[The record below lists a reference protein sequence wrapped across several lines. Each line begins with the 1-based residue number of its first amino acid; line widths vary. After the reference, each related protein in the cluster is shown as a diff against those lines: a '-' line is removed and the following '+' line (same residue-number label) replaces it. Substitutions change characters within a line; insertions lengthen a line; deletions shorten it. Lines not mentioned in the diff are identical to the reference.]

1 MHEIESLFAG
11 RRASGVKV
19 LPEPD
24 CKAVLRKLGL
34 SVPASRQITGTD
46 QVPKAM
52 EGLQTPLVLKVV
64 SESVVHKSEYGGV
77 MLKLQTQQDVQ
88 DGILSMK
95 AKLAEK
101 GVDADC
107 WLLEEM
113 VPSGIEMVVGAVRDP
128 EFGPMVMVGFGG
140 IFVEVNQ
147 DVAFRLCPIDRDDA
161 SQMIEELRGS
171 PLLRGARGT
180 KPANVEA
187 IVDVLMQVGSEQGLM
202 MKFAEAIE
210 EIDLNP
216 LIVNSEQAVAADAR
230 IIFRSA

>member
-11 RRASGVKV
+11 RRASGTKA

-24 CKAVLRKLGL
+24 CKAVLRRLGV
-34 SVPASRQITGTD
+34 SVPASRLITERE
-46 QVPKAM
+46 QLPEAM
-52 EGLQTPLVLKVV
+52 AALQAPLVLKVV

-77 MLKLQTQQDVQ
+77 MLKLQTRQEVE
-88 DGILSMK
+88 DGIAAMK
-95 AKLAEK
+95 AGLAQK

-113 VPSGIEMVVGAVRDP
+113 IPSGVEMVVGAVVDP

-147 DVAFRLCPIDRDDA
+147 DVAFRLCPIDRNDA
-161 SQMIEELRGS
+161 TQMVNELRGA
-171 PLLRGARGT
+171 PLLHGARGT
-180 KPANVEA
+180 KRANVDA

-202 MKFAEAIE
+202 MKYADAIE

-230 IIFRSA
+230 IILRSA